1 MLIFIIVCI
10 IILHLFLLY
19 EYHRNR
25 NRKIISIKTMGRLG
39 NMLFQFA
46 FIYSLARNNNCKF
59 HVDVEKFHGISSS
72 FLTECIVKQ
81 PSFTSDC
88 PQNSTVVYEKQEF
101 NHDNYILDCENT
113 HFIGYFQSVKYF
125 DKYRKELL
133 EILKEPV
140 YVSNVLN
147 NCNID
152 FNNGM
157 FLHVRLGDYTKLPQF
172 KMSDDYYIKC
182 LERVPKFV
190 KYIYVF
196 SDDIEQAPNKLPND
210 ARLQFIRNQLN
221 ELETLFA
228 MSRMKY
234 GGICANSTFSW
245 WGAWLNTSP
254 DKVIYMPKIWYRNNT
269 YNDIYPK
276 NCITL

>member
-1 MLIFIIVCI
+1 MLIFIIICI
-10 IILHLFLLY
+10 ITLHLFLLY
-19 EYHRNR
+19 EYIRSR
-25 NRKIISIKTMGRLG
+25 IISIKTMGRLG

-46 FIYSLARNNNCKF
+46 FIYSLARDNHCSF
-59 HVDVEKFHGISSS
+59 HIDIDDNTNGVGSL

-81 PSFTSDC
+81 SSFSHHY
-88 PQNSTVVYEKQEF
+88 PENSTIINEKREF
-101 NHDNYILDCENT
+101 THDKYIVDCNT

-140 YVSNVLN
+140 YVSNVLDN
-147 NCNID
+147 IDID

-157 FLHVRLGDYTKLPQF
+157 FLHVRLGDYTNLSEYKIPY
-172 KMSDDYYIKC
+172 DYYTKC
-182 LERVPKFV
+182 LDCIPKYI
-190 KYIYVF
+190 KHIYVF
-196 SDDIEQAPNKLPND
+196 SDDIEQAPNKLPSD
-210 ARLQFIRNQLN
+210 VRLEFIHNPLN

-245 WGAWLNTSP
+245 WGSWLNTSP
-254 DKVIYMPKIWYRNNT
+254 DKIIYMPKIWYRNNT
-269 YNDIYPK
+269 YDDIYPK
-276 NCITL
+276 NCITV